1 MDLFG
6 LSYRSVWLVQRLCLL
21 CHCNRSLYRL
31 VGYIERQGT
40 MKTLIALIAI
50 IMMASCGS
58 THPSIKNQQMSVKY
72 SKYHQKGFKKASK
85 RINAYNSEKSY
96 GRR

>member
-1 MDLFG
+1 
-6 LSYRSVWLVQRLCLL
+6 
-21 CHCNRSLYRL
+21 
-31 VGYIERQGT
+31 
-40 MKTLIALIAI
+40 MKKITLLIAI
-50 IMMASCGS
+50 IMMASCAS
-58 THPSIKNQQMSVKY
+58 VHPSIKNQQMSVKY

>member
-1 MDLFG
+1 MDLSWIPYG
-6 LSYRSVWLVQRLCLL
+6 TIRMVQRLFLL

-85 RINAYNSEKSY
+85 RINAYNSEQAY

>member
-1 MDLFG
+1 
-6 LSYRSVWLVQRLCLL
+6 
-21 CHCNRSLYRL
+21 
-31 VGYIERQGT
+31 
-40 MKTLIALIAI
+40 MKKLTLLIAV

-85 RINAYNSEKSY
+85 RINAYNSEQAY